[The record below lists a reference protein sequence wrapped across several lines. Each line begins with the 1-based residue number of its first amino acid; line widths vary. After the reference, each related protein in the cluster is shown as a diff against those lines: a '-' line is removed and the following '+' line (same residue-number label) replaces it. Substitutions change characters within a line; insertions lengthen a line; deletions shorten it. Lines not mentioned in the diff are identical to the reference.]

1 LNSNGLKATFS
12 TILLDNH
19 PALRYGVLASLD
31 ALHRYVCEER
41 MQRAL
46 ELVTSTSIGRVAH
59 KAVSPFVRLLRRI
72 SNPDIPNDHVIT
84 KVAYRGCT
92 FNLEHRRWSPDDAL
106 VIKQC
111 FTQGQYDM
119 PSGAHGALVDNL
131 YREIVASGLQPLIID
146 CGANIGA
153 SVAWLSA
160 RYPEAHIIAVEP
172 APENFALLRRNCAA
186 VDIDFR
192 LAGISSKDGRG
203 YIDTG
208 HGGHMGFRT
217 RLEPPGIEI
226 DLISVG
232 SLLASKPGTAYSPF
246 LLKIDIEGAEKSLFD
261 GDTESINRFPLIIFE
276 PHDWLMPGQR
286 TSQEFFRFH
295 ATSGREFCMKHENV
309 ASIAPHSSLLT
320 TAAVLES

>member
-1 LNSNGLKATFS
+1 
-12 TILLDNH
+12 
-19 PALRYGVLASLD
+19 
-31 ALHRYVCEER
+31 

-46 ELVTSTSIGRVAH
+46 ELVTSTSIGRFAH

-84 KVAYRGCT
+84 KVAYRGRT

-119 PSGAHGALVDNL
+119 PSGAHGALVDNF

-153 SVAWLSA
+153 SVAWFSA

-172 APENFALLRRNCAA
+172 APENFALLRRNSAGGD
-186 VDIDFR
+186 VDLR
-192 LAGISSKDGRG
+192 LAGISSKDGRA
-203 YIDTG
+203 YIDTQR
-208 HGGHMGFRT
+208 GGHMGFRT
-217 RLEPPGIEI
+217 THEPPGIEI
-226 DLISVG
+226 DLISVT
-232 SLLASKPGTAYSPF
+232 SLLASKPSTAYTPF
-246 LLKIDIEGAEKSLFD
+246 LLKIDIEGAEKNLFD

-309 ASIAPHSSLLT
+309 ASIAAHSSLLT
-320 TAAVLES
+320 MAVGLENESVTTPLDPLSPALIYHRQR